1 MQRKNQM
8 AGAFRDVVGFAF
20 QSPVSL
26 LMPTSPRRS
35 SAWVVALRCLVGHLV
50 GRQETPVAEREK
62 VLEPPLGFD
71 PLQGPN
77 SSSRVLEDDR

>member
-26 LMPTSPRRS
+26 LMPTGPRRS
-35 SAWVVALRCLVGHLV
+35 SAWVVALRCLV